1 MAAKLVL
8 ITGASSGIG
17 EALAKRYGRAGAHV
31 LLLAR
36 NAERLAAVADAIKR
50 DGGTA
55 TAYVIDLAD
64 PNAIEETGATIARQV
79 GTPDIL
85 INNAGAGLW
94 LPLIRTT
101 ATEARTMIEVPYLA
115 AFNLTRAFLPLMLSR
130 RSGAVACITSPASYL
145 AWPNA
150 AAYIAARRALA
161 GFTEGLRSEVKGK
174 GVTVT
179 LVVLGMVES
188 PYWQHNPG
196 SRAKAPVAN
205 PRLTPVM
212 STDEAAEAI
221 FTGVERRKR
230 TVVKPATLRAVFLL
244 NAIAPGLVTQ
254 QLRRSL
260 PNDEA
265 DSHRLS
271 RPERFNSR

>member
-64 PNAIEETGATIARQV
+64 PDAIEETGATIARQV
-79 GTPDIL
+79 GTPEIL

-161 GFTEGLRSEVKGK
+161 GFT
-174 GVTVT
+174 
-179 LVVLGMVES
+179 
-188 PYWQHNPG
+188 
-196 SRAKAPVAN
+196 
-205 PRLTPVM
+205 
-212 STDEAAEAI
+212 
-221 FTGVERRKR
+221 GVERRKR

-271 RPERFNSR
+271 RPERFNSQ

>member
-36 NAERLAAVADAIKR
+36 NSGRLAAVADAVKR

-55 TAYVIDLAD
+55 TAYAIDLAD
-64 PNAIEETGATIARQV
+64 AEAIEVTSATIAREI

-85 INNAGAGLW
+85 INNAGVGRW
-94 LPLIRTT
+94 LPLTKTT
-101 ATEARTMIEVPYLA
+101 AEETRTMIEVPYLA

-130 RSGAVACITSPASYL
+130 RSGAIACVTSPASYL

-196 SRAKAPVAN
+196 SRAYAPVAN
-205 PRLTPVM
+205 PRLAPVM
-212 STDEAAEAI
+212 SPDEAAEAI
-221 FTGVERRKR
+221 FAGVEKRKR
-230 TVVKPATLRAVFLL
+230 TVVKPAILRAVFLL
-244 NAIAPGLVTQ
+244 NAIAPNLVTR
-254 QLRRSL
+254 QLQRSI
-260 PNDEA
+260 
-265 DSHRLS
+265 
-271 RPERFNSR
+271 PER